1 MIVFYYYRDNKNKK
15 ESLANNDKK
24 NKINDIPEI
33 LDNIDIYVYEEKIKN
48 YNKMLINNYLF
59 QNIHN
64 NFLNYY

>member
-24 NKINDIPEI
+24 KITNVPDI
-33 LDNIDIYVYEEKIKN
+33 LDNIDICVYDEILRKYSQN
-48 YNKMLINNYLF
+48 LNQNYLF
-59 QNIHN
+59 QNIQN